1 MKQVYE
7 KLVVFLKEVRME
19 LGKVSWPS
27 RNELTVS
34 TMAVVFF
41 SVVMAAFIGILDY
54 ALVKILE
61 ILAAR

>member
-1 MKQVYE
+1 MKQWYE
-7 KLVVFLKEVRME
+7 KLIQFFKEVRME

-41 SVVMAAFIGILDY
+41 TVVMAAFIGVIDF
-54 ALVKILE
+54 ALVKVLE
-61 ILAAR
+61 ILSAR

>member
-1 MKQVYE
+1 MKQMYE
-7 KLVVFLKEVRME
+7 RLVQFIKEVRME

-34 TMAVVFF
+34 TIAVVFF
-41 SVVMAAFIGILDY
+41 SVVMAGFIGVIDY

-61 ILAAR
+61 ILAGQ

>member
-1 MKQVYE
+1 MKQWYE
-7 KLVVFLKEVRME
+7 KLVQFFKEMRME
-19 LGKVSWPS
+19 LSKVSWPS

-41 SVVMAAFIGILDY
+41 TVAMAGFIGIIDY

-61 ILAAR
+61 ILTAR

>member
-1 MKQVYE
+1 MKQLFE
-7 KLVVFLKEVRME
+7 KLVQFIKEVRME

-41 SVVMAAFIGILDY
+41 TVVMAAFIGVIDF
-54 ALVKILE
+54 ALVKVLE

>member
-1 MKQVYE
+1 MKQLYE
-7 KLVVFLKEVRME
+7 KLVVFWKEVRME

-27 RNELTVS
+27 RNELTIS

-41 SVVMAAFIGILDY
+41 SVVMAGFIGLIDY

-61 ILAAR
+61 ILASR

>member
-1 MKQVYE
+1 MKQWYE
-7 KLVVFLKEVRME
+7 KLVQLLKEVRME

-27 RNELTVS
+27 RNELSVS

-41 SVVMAAFIGILDY
+41 SVVMAGFIGIIDF
-54 ALVKILE
+54 ALVKVLE

>member
-1 MKQVYE
+1 MKQLYE
-7 KLVVFLKEVRME
+7 KLVVFWKEVRME

-27 RNELTVS
+27 RNELTIS

-41 SVVMAAFIGILDY
+41 SVVMAGFIGLVDY

-61 ILAAR
+61 ILASR

>member
-1 MKQVYE
+1 MVQ
-7 KLVVFLKEVRME
+7 FLKEVRME

-34 TMAVVFF
+34 TMAVIFF
-41 SVVMAAFIGILDY
+41 TGVMAAFIGVIDY
-54 ALVKILE
+54 ALVKVLE

>member
-1 MKQVYE
+1 
-7 KLVVFLKEVRME
+7 ME

-41 SVVMAAFIGILDY
+41 TTVMAAFIGLLDF

>member
-1 MKQVYE
+1 M
-7 KLVVFLKEVRME
+7 VVFIKEVRME

-41 SVVMAAFIGILDY
+41 SVVMAGFIGIIDY
-54 ALVKILE
+54 GLVKILE

>member
-1 MKQVYE
+1 MID
-7 KLVVFLKEVRME
+7 KLVQFFKEVRME

-41 SVVMAAFIGILDY
+41 TVVMAAFIGILDF

>member
-1 MKQVYE
+1 MTQVYE
-7 KLVVFLKEVRME
+7 RLVQFLKEVRME

-34 TMAVVFF
+34 TTAVIFF
-41 SVVMAAFIGILDY
+41 TVVMAAFIGVIDY
-54 ALVKILE
+54 ALVKVLE

>member
-1 MKQVYE
+1 MKQLYE

-34 TMAVVFF
+34 TTAVVFF
-41 SVVMAAFIGILDY
+41 SVVMAAFIGIIDY

>member
-1 MKQVYE
+1 MKQMYE
-7 KLVVFLKEVRME
+7 KLVQFSKEVRME

-41 SVVMAAFIGILDY
+41 SVVMAAFIGIIDY
-54 ALVKILE
+54 ALVKVLE